1 MDTGQALEW
10 HSVAKL
16 DTMRDDEPKPVRVGD
31 RLIALYRIDGKVY
44 ATDDVCSHEFAML
57 SEGFME
63 GDEIECPLHQ
73 ARFHIPTGQVRAA
86 PATDDI
92 ATFPVRVDGEDI
104 LVGVPRN

>member
-1 MDTGQALEW
+1 MDTDQALQW

-16 DTMRDDEPKPVRVGD
+16 GDMRDGEPKPVRVGD
-31 RLIALYRIDGKVY
+31 RLIALYRLDGKFF

-57 SEGFME
+57 SEGFIE

-73 ARFHIPTGQVRAA
+73 ARFHIPTGQVRSA

-92 ATFPVRVDGEDI
+92 ATFPVRIDGEDI
-104 LVGVPRN
+104 LVGVPSS

>member
-1 MDTGQALEW
+1 MDTEQALEW

-16 DTMRDDEPKPVRVGD
+16 SDMRDDEPKPVRVGD
-31 RLIALYRIDGKVY
+31 RLIALYRLDGIVY

-57 SEGFME
+57 SEGFIE

-104 LVGVPRN
+104 LVGVPRS